1 MLVWESEGVARVWVV
16 EPRYLPS
23 FEAGRVLT
31 FVEGR
36 EARVVARA
44 RVLSKAFDSS
54 PAPLA
59 DLRAAAR
66 RPLDPFRPEGAA

>member
-1 MLVWESEGVARVWVV
+1 MWESEGVARVFVV
-16 EPRYLPS
+16 EPRYLPY

-44 RVLSKAFDSS
+44 RVLEKASDSS
-54 PAPLA
+54 SAPLA
-59 DLRAAAR
+59 DLRAAAT
-66 RPLDPFRPEGAA
+66 RPLEPFRPEGAA

>member
-1 MLVWESEGVARVWVV
+1 MLVWESPGVARVWVV

-36 EARVVARA
+36 AARIVARA
-44 RVLSKAFDSS
+44 RVLEKAVDRSAS
-54 PAPLA
+54 PLT
-59 DLRAAAR
+59 DLRAAAT
-66 RPLDPFRPEGAA
+66 RPLSPAGPPG